1 MYAVVET
8 GGFQFSVKEGDRI
21 RAPKLK
27 VQPDEK
33 VVLDKVLFIGGEEP
47 RAGTPYVTGA
57 RVEAE
62 ATSEGRSPKVVV
74 FKKRK
79 RVKYRRTRGHRQ
91 DFTEIRIDKIIP
103 PQ

>member
-8 GGFQFSVKEGDRI
+8 GGFQFSVKEGDKI

-27 VQPDEK
+27 VQPKEK
-33 VVLDKVLFIGGEEP
+33 VVLDKVLFIGGKEP
-47 RAGTPYVTGA
+47 QAGTPYVAGA
-57 RVEAE
+57 RVEGE
-62 ATSEGRSPKVVV
+62 ATGGGRFPKIVV

-79 RVKYRRTRGHRQ
+79 RVKYRRTKGHRQ